1 MYCGVSKY
9 IVACTMLCIFL
20 CGCAVWPNTCM
31 VAKRKSRRRQVS
43 STMPADG
50 PKQEQSVTALRG
62 QPRQTRLELMPG
74 SVARGHQ
81 NTPRNLAAR
90 LPWGLAPWARFPL
103 FGYPL
108 WGIPYGEVLI
118 KGNRQQ
124 VAVNIFASFLRS
136 GLVFCSFRLYL
147 LRGSL
152 CDPILSF

>member
-108 WGIPYGEVLI
+108 WGSVDQ
-118 KGNRQQ
+118 RQQ
-124 VAVNIFASFLRS
+124 AASCSKHICIFFAKRSRFLLIPFVPAPRQ
-136 GLVFCSFRLYL
+136 
-147 LRGSL
+147 SL
-152 CDPILSF
+152 